1 MHFLKVLRAVT
12 AAYKHVW
19 ARTQNRAMLDAV
31 ITHVKGGA
39 EARQGAGPP
48 YLGSRCG
55 IQSPLYFLMKI
66 GLDGA
71 LRRRILAVDS
81 KLSASNLAGSKGK
94 APRASHSCQTH
105 RSVRWP

>member
-1 MHFLKVLRAVT
+1 MNFLKVLRAVT

-19 ARTQNRAMLDAV
+19 GRTQNRAMLDAV

-81 KLSASNLAGSKGK
+81 KLPASNMAGPKGK
-94 APRASHSCQTH
+94 APRASNPCPER
-105 RSVRWP
+105 RSSR